1 MKRRYL
7 WFGLLVTLARA
18 QNPPTEAE
26 LIFQKTVGPAL
37 HDRCANCHGA
47 SLQSSALRLDSRD
60 ALLKGGTRGPAITP
74 GKPDDSL
81 LLVAI
86 EQSGKLKMPP
96 GGKLP
101 DTTIASMR
109 RWIEL
114 GAPWSEVTPPPA
126 TGTASTNDTWAFQ
139 PLRSTA
145 TADAGI
151 ARFIDRLIDEQLKSK
166 NLTAARRADRRT
178 LIRRATYDLW
188 GLPPTASD
196 IDNFVKDAAPDNQA
210 FAKVVDRLL
219 ASPHYGERWGRHWL
233 DVARYADTGGFSND
247 FERPTAWRYRDYVI
261 RAFNQDKP
269 YNQFVTEQI
278 AGDELPNPDS
288 EKLIAT
294 GFLRM
299 GPWEHTGMS
308 VAAITRQEWLDD
320 VTHTTAATF
329 LGVTMECARCHDH
342 KFDPLPTRDYYRL
355 QAVFATTE
363 FADRPAPFLPGEAK
377 ADFTAGRA
385 VLETLQKRVDA
396 RIDEFHQLTL
406 TRLAKQMGLS
416 GPDAIPAERAR
427 EAVKR
432 LELITPEENER
443 FKIFSKRKELYLRS
457 VTRYDPVAFSVTDG
471 STAAETHILPVGN
484 LQTPGALV
492 TPGVPGAVVI
502 PASLRTEVPQ
512 STHNRR
518 LPLAQWIASPDNP
531 LAVRVIVNRIWTWH
545 FGRGIVA
552 TPNDF
557 GKLGKRPTNP
567 ELLDS
572 LCHYFLDHGWSIKE
586 MHRLIMLSDAYQ
598 RDSTPA
604 SPAVAKAD
612 PEAEF
617 LSYFPP
623 RRLDAEEILD
633 TMLATSGE
641 LSADTGG
648 PGTLPEINLDVANQP
663 QQIMGTLM
671 PAYRPSPTRSERNR
685 RMIYA
690 FQKRGL
696 PNPMLDVLN
705 GPSFNES
712 TPMRDATTIP
722 TQAFAMLNSSFANR
736 RALALAASANSV
748 DRVFLLAVGRRP
760 TAKELFLTNDFLK
773 RREAYYQQHPADP
786 EPAPKPLVRSITSEL
801 TGTPVQVEEDQVP
814 VTYESDLQPSQ
825 TSPHVRALADV
836 ALALYNSN
844 EFAYVY

>member
-1 MKRRYL
+1 MPWRYL
-7 WFGLLVTLARA
+7 LLALLATRLHA
-18 QNPPTEAE
+18 QNAPTEAE

-37 HDRCANCHGA
+37 HDRCTNCHGP
-47 SLQSSALRLDSRD
+47 SLESSNLRLDSRD
-60 ALLKGGTRGPAITP
+60 AMLKGGARGASVKP
-74 GKPDDSL
+74 GNPEGSL
-81 LLVAI
+81 LLAAV

-101 DTTIASMR
+101 DATIASIR

-114 GAPWSEVTPPPA
+114 GAPWSEVKLVNSNT
-126 TGTASTNDTWAFQ
+126 SDTWAFK
-139 PLRSTA
+139 PLASPSQTDTTIDSFITA
-145 TADAGI
+145 
-151 ARFIDRLIDEQLKSK
+151 QLERKH
-166 NLTAARRADRRT
+166 LTSAHPANRRT

-196 IDNFVKDAAPDNQA
+196 IDNFVKDPAPDKQA

-233 DVARYADTGGFSND
+233 DVVRYADTGGFSND

-269 YNQFVTEQI
+269 YNQFVIEQI
-278 AGDELPNPDS
+278 AGDELPGPDS

-320 VTHTTAATF
+320 VTHSTSATF

-363 FADRPAPFLPGEAK
+363 FADRPAPFLNGEAK
-377 ADFTAGRA
+377 PDFTAGRA
-385 VLETLQKRVDA
+385 LMETLQKRVDA
-396 RIDEFHQLTL
+396 RIDAYHQLTL

-416 GPDAIPAERAR
+416 TPDAIPDARAR
-427 EAVKR
+427 EAVKK

-443 FKIFSKRKELYLRS
+443 FKIFQKRKELYARS
-457 VTRYDPVAFSVTDG
+457 VTRYDPIAFSVQDG
-471 STAAETHILPVGN
+471 PQNQLPETHILPVGN
-484 LQTPGALV
+484 LQTPGELV

-502 PASLRTEVPQ
+502 PAGLKTEVPQ
-512 STHNRR
+512 SSKNRR
-518 LPLAQWIASPDNP
+518 LPLAQWIANPDNP
-531 LAVRVIVNRIWTWH
+531 LAVRVIVNRIWAWH

-567 ELLDS
+567 ELLDW
-572 LCHYFLDHGWSIKE
+572 LCHYFLDHNWSIKE
-586 MHRLIMLSDAYQ
+586 MHRVIMLSDAYR
-598 RDSTPA
+598 RDSAPA
-604 SPAVAKAD
+604 NPAALKAD

-617 LSYFPP
+617 ISYFPP

-663 QQIMGTLM
+663 QQIMGTLT
-671 PAYRPSPTRSERNR
+671 PAYRPSPTRRERNR
-685 RMIYA
+685 RMVYT

-712 TPMRDATTIP
+712 TPTRDATTIP
-722 TQAFAMLNSSFANR
+722 TQAFAMLNSSFANH
-736 RALALAASANSV
+736 RALALAASTGNLE
-748 DRVFLLAVGRRP
+748 RVFLLALGRRP
-760 TAKELFLTNDFLK
+760 TPKESTLTADFL
-773 RREAYYQQHPADP
+773 RAREAYYQQHPALP

-814 VTYESDLQPSQ
+814 VDYQSDLQPSQ
-825 TSPHVRALADV
+825 ASPHVRALADV
-836 ALALYNSN
+836 ALALFNSN